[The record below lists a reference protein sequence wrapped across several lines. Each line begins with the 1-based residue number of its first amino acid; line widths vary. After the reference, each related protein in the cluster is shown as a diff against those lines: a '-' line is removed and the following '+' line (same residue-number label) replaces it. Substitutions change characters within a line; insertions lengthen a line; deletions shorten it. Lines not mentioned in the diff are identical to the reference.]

1 MEENEI
7 KGQETNENIE
17 VVETTTVNS
26 NETTTKP
33 NESKGLS
40 IASMVLGIIAVVF
53 CCVGYLSIP
62 CAILSI
68 VFGILGRKRA
78 GKGMATAGVVLGIIA
93 IALMIL
99 VVVWASVFIAAIF
112 ESI

>member
-1 MEENEI
+1 MEEKEVI
-7 KGQETNENIE
+7 KNDIQDKNIS
-17 VVETTTVNS
+17 S
-26 NETTTKP
+26 NEK
-33 NESKGLS
+33 KGLS
-40 IASMVLGIIAVVF
+40 IAAMVLGIIAIVL
-53 CCVGYLSIP
+53 CCAWYISIP
-62 CAILSI
+62 CAILAI
-68 VFGILGRKRA
+68 IFGIIGRKRA